1 MPNPLILIHGYSDKG
16 DSFKTWKQRLVAKG
30 YPASQIHIVTYESLS
45 DELTIKDI
53 AEGFDRA
60 LRLKAAIKDDQ
71 DFDVMVHSTGM
82 LVIRCWLTTYP
93 QRRSRLKRIIGLAP
107 ATFGS
112 PLAHTGRSTLGAL
125 FKGNRSLGADFLEA
139 GKEVLYGLEL
149 GSKFTWDLAHLDLI
163 GGKPFYGPGADTPFV
178 FVLCGNVAYGGLRRL
193 VNKPGTDGTV
203 RLAGCA
209 LNARKIS
216 IDLTQPPT
224 EGPVPQRIKME
235 KWSNIS
241 MPVHLVPDLNHGS
254 IVESPTEELVTRV
267 HDALQ
272 VSSLDEFNKWNDETS
287 ALFGK
292 GTSGTTKF
300 QQFVTRAVDE
310 RGDGIQDYN
319 VQLLTKNAQGKL
331 EEINGFDL
339 DVHVY
344 SQDQSLRC
352 FHVDLDALKTDG
364 LKTLFIQVI
373 ANTGSRLVGYL
384 GYNSDATLLSKP
396 SASLQI
402 VTLDISAVLEK
413 KNFTLFY
420 PFTTTLVEFKFNREP
435 LPLDKAN
442 EVCWFI

>member
-16 DSFKTWKQRLVAKG
+16 ESFQTWKKRLAPD
-30 YPASQIHIVTYESLS
+30 YPAELVHIVTYESLT
-45 DELTIKDI
+45 DEVTLKDI

-82 LVIRCWLTTYP
+82 LIIRCWLTNYP

-112 PLAHTGRSTLGAL
+112 PLAHTGRSTLGAI
-125 FKGNRSLGADFLEA
+125 FKGNRTLGADFLEA

-149 GSKFTWDLAHLDLI
+149 ASKFTWDLAHLDLI
-163 GGKPFYGPGADTPFV
+163 GSKPFYGPEADTPYV
-178 FVLCGNVAYGGLRRL
+178 FILCGNKAYGGMRRL
-193 VNKPGTDGTV
+193 VNQPGTDGTV

-209 LNARKIS
+209 LNTRKIT
-216 IDLTQPPT
+216 IDLTQPPI
-224 EGPVPQRIKME
+224 EGPVPQRIKMD
-235 KWSNIS
+235 KWSNIN
-241 MPVHLVPDLNHGS
+241 MPVHLVPELNHGTIITHPS
-254 IVESPTEELVTRV
+254 ADLVSRV
-267 HDALQ
+267 QDALK
-272 VSSLDEFNKWNDETS
+272 VNSLDEFNQWNQDTE
-287 ALFGK
+287 ALFSQK
-292 GTSGTTKF
+292 TKETPRF
-300 QQFVTRAVDE
+300 QQFVVRAIDE

-319 VQLLTKNAQGKL
+319 LQLLTHNKEG
-331 EEINGFDL
+331 EMVEINDFDL

-344 SQDQSLRC
+344 SRDKSLRC
-352 FHVDLDALKTDG
+352 FHVDLDALKLEG
-364 LKTLFIQVI
+364 LKKLFVQVI
-373 ANTGSRLVGYL
+373 ANTNSRLVGYL
-384 GYNSDATLLSKP
+384 GYESDASLLSKP
-396 SASLQI
+396 NATLQT
-402 VTLDISAVLEK
+402 VTLDISAVLER